1 MKQFQDLVDA
11 DVVEFISNASYI
23 DALKAVLILKD
34 EIPKNIIANATISLM
49 NERLLEPKT
58 LDLYAK
64 DINRILYKDMFYF
77 RTQNAKTVVKYLL
90 LACIQIN
97 PEKTKKVLKQVKK
110 AKLRSLP
117 AILKDIKKLSKAN
130 KNEYTI
136 KQLRG
141 EIKQLYLE
149 LMDIEKHVNK
159 AFEQLI
165 EIINKFEDK
174 GGKKH
179 GWKKKIRNAYVGYL
193 FVWKV

>member
-179 GWKKKIRNAYVGYL
+179 G
-193 FVWKV
+193 